1 MEKSRIE
8 TIKEV
13 IEVWQTNSTLFLE
26 NSFDFKD
33 LLFLALNA
41 PKLEFSDEIDED
53 YSDDEEED
61 SEDLED

>member
-8 TIKEV
+8 TIKDV

>member
-33 LLFLALNA
+33 LLSLALNEPRLDYSEA
-41 PKLEFSDEIDED
+41 ED
-53 YSDDEEED
+53 YSDEEEEED

>member
-1 MEKSRIE
+1 MENNRIE
-8 TIKEV
+8 TIKAV

-33 LLFLALNA
+33 LLFLALNE

-53 YSDDEEED
+53 YASEED
-61 SEDLED
+61 DSDELEE

>member
-33 LLFLALNA
+33 LLSLALNA

-53 YSDDEEED
+53 YSDDEED
-61 SEDLED
+61 SDELEE